1 MVGDGLVGKTG
12 LIQKFIRG
20 DFIPEYVATLKDEYT
35 TKLRASGD
43 VYDLHVT
50 DLAGEHED
58 LSSLPN
64 PDVFIVCFSLVDKDS
79 LDNVEQ
85 FWMPRIRSLGKDIP
99 VILVGTQLDM
109 RKTNEQGHVSDEQG
123 KFFAKQLKTNH
134 YIECSAKMDFK
145 IQDVFEKAVYA
156 KIRHSKR
163 KSNIIRRVFGRW
175 HQT

>member
-1 MVGDGLVGKTG
+1 MVVNKKYFFLKRRRIFSLTFTWNVTLWQSLHTNKDI
-12 LIQKFIRG
+12 LIVKFRILQIL
-20 DFIPEYVATLKDEYT
+20 FHFKQ
-35 TKLRASGD
+35 
-43 VYDLHVT
+43 
-50 DLAGEHED
+50 HED